1 MPNMVTAFKH
11 SLLSFY
17 ADLKNKTQKKPNFI
31 KALQKKAVWKKPPV
45 SATEPSAE
53 NSSLA
58 WLKSQN
64 KILYLHV
71 W

>member
-11 SLLSFY
+11 GLLSFN
-17 ADLKNKTQKKPNFI
+17 ADKKKNNFI
-31 KALQKKAVWKKPPV
+31 KAWKKNPI

-58 WLKSQN
+58 WLKLQN

>member
-1 MPNMVTAFKH
+1 MQIK
-11 SLLSFY
+11 
-17 ADLKNKTQKKPNFI
+17 KNNFI
-31 KALQKKAVWKKPPV
+31 KALQKKSCVEKTPI